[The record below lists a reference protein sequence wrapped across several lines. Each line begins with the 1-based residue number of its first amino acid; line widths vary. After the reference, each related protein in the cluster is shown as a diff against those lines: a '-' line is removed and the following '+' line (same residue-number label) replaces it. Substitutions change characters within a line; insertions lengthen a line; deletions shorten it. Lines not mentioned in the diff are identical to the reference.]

1 MDFSAVTKPVERL
14 LATAQNGLEVLR
26 YGGLETG
33 AVPSPF
39 QIIQSVPMFK
49 LRRYFP
55 PDARPGAENPGPPV
69 LMVHPMMMAADMWD
83 VTRNDGAVGI
93 LHRAGVDPWVI
104 DFGSPD
110 EVEGGMQRNLADHV
124 VALSEAIDTV
134 KKVTGRD
141 VHLAG
146 YSQGGMFAYQ
156 AAAYRRSKDLA
167 SIIAF
172 GAPVDTLA
180 ALPMNLPA
188 GVAAG
193 AADFMADH
201 VFSRID
207 IPGWLARA
215 GFQMLDPI
223 KTAQSRLDF
232 LRQLHDREALL
243 PREQQRR
250 FLASEG
256 WIAWSGPAISELLKQ
271 FIAHNRMMTGGFSI
285 HGDLVTLSD
294 IDCPVLV
301 VVGEVDDI
309 GQPAAVRGIKRAAPQ
324 ADVYEYLIRAGHFG
338 LVVGS
343 KASNQTWP
351 TVAQWVKWLDN
362 GQEMPEGV
370 APMDLP
376 SVDHPES
383 GVSFTTRVTHGATA
397 ATEMAFGVAR
407 SAADAVVAANKSAR
421 TLVIETVRTLPR
433 LARLGQVNDHTRIS
447 LGRIM
452 SEQARDH
459 PNGEA
464 LLFDGRVHTY
474 EAVDRRINNVVRGLI
489 DVGVRQGAHV
499 GVLMETRP
507 SALVAIAALSRLGA
521 VAVLIPPDVDLAEA
535 ARLGGVSEI
544 IADPSHLEAAR
555 RLETR
560 VLVLGGGPPD
570 VRGGGPPDVRGG
582 GPPDVRGGG
591 PPDVRGGG
599 PPDVRGGEI
608 RDLHLPEH
616 ADVVDMEQ
624 IDPGVVELPGW
635 YRPNPGLARDLAF
648 VAFATVADELVA
660 RQITNFRWALS
671 AFGTASAANL
681 GRGDTV
687 YCLTPL
693 HHQSG
698 LLVSLG
704 GAVVGGS
711 RIALSRGLQPD
722 RFLQEI
728 RQYGVTVV
736 SYTWA
741 MLREVIDDPSF
752 SLVGSH
758 PVRLFIGSGMPAGL
772 WKRVVEIFEP
782 AQVVEFFATTDG
794 QAVLANVSG
803 AKIGSKGRP
812 LPGGGHV
819 ELAAYDAEDDLILE
833 DEQGFVRRAEPNE
846 VGVLLAHPRGPV
858 DPTAS
863 VKRGVF
869 APADTWVSTEFLFR
883 RDEDGDYWQVDN
895 RGAVIHTE
903 RGPVYGT
910 PISDVVG
917 RLEAVDLA
925 VTYGVDV
932 GGQQVAV
939 TALALRPGGSIA
951 TADLTDALSDLPVG
965 SPPDFV
971 HVVADIALGASYRP
985 MAAPLQ
991 AAGIPKPT
999 RRNSWYLDPDTQT
1012 YKPLTVAMRTELTS
1026 GQDESDPS

>member
-1 MDFSAVTKPVERL
+1 MVDFGAIAKPVGRL
-14 LATAQNGLEVLR
+14 VATAQNGLEVLR

-39 QIIQSVPMFK
+39 QIVESVPMYR

-55 PDARPGAENPGPPV
+55 PDTRPGAKPPGPPV
-69 LMVHPMMMAADMWD
+69 LMVHPMMMSADMWD
-83 VTRNDGAVGI
+83 VTRDDGAVGI
-93 LHRAGVDPWVI
+93 LHRSGIDPWVI

-110 EVEGGMQRNLADHV
+110 KVEGGMERNLADHV

-134 KKVTGRD
+134 NTVTGRE

-146 YSQGGMFAYQ
+146 YSQGGMFCYQ
-156 AAAYRRSKDLA
+156 TAAYRRSKDLA
-167 SIIAF
+167 SIVAF

-180 ALPMNLPA
+180 GLPMNLPA
-188 GVAAG
+188 GVAAT

-207 IPGWLARA
+207 IPSWLART

-223 KTAQSRLDF
+223 KTAQARLEF

-256 WIAWSGPAISELLKQ
+256 WIAWSGPAIAELLKQ
-271 FIAHNRMMTGGFSI
+271 FIAHNRMITGGFSI
-285 HGDLVTLSD
+285 HGELVTLSD
-294 IDCPVLV
+294 ITCPVLA

-324 ADVYEYLIRAGHFG
+324 ADVYEFCIRAGHFG

-343 KASNQTWP
+343 KATTQTWP
-351 TVAQWVKWLDN
+351 TVAQWVKWLD
-362 GQEMPEGV
+362 GKGDLPDGV
-370 APMDLP
+370 APMALQP
-376 SVDHPES
+376 AEHTET
-383 GVSFTTRVTHGATA
+383 GVTLSSRVAHGATA
-397 ATEMAFGVAR
+397 ATEMAFGLAR
-407 SAADAVVAANKSAR
+407 SAADALVAANKSAR
-421 TLVIETVRTLPR
+421 TLAIETARTLPR
-433 LARLGQVNDHTRIS
+433 LARLGQINDHTRIS

-452 SEQARDH
+452 SEQARGA
-459 PNGEA
+459 PNGEC

-489 DVGVRQGAHV
+489 EVGVRQGAHV

-521 VAVLIPPDVDLAEA
+521 VAVLMPPDVDLAEA
-535 ARLGGVSEI
+535 ARLGAVSEI
-544 IADPSHLEAAR
+544 IADPSNLDAAR
-555 RLETR
+555 QLPMR
-560 VLVLGGGPPD
+560 VLVLGGG
-570 VRGGGPPDVRGG
+570 
-582 GPPDVRGGG
+582 
-591 PPDVRGGG
+591 
-599 PPDVRGGEI
+599 ES
-608 RDLHLPEH
+608 RDLHVPDN
-616 ADVVDMEQ
+616 ADVVDMEK
-624 IDPGVVELPGW
+624 IDPDAVELPGW

-648 VAFATVADELVA
+648 VGFSSIGGELIA

-698 LLVSLG
+698 LLVALG
-704 GAVVGGS
+704 GAVVGGA
-711 RIALSRGLQPD
+711 RIALSRGLRPD
-722 RFLQEI
+722 RFVQEI

-752 SLVGSH
+752 SLTGSH
-758 PVRLFIGSGMPAGL
+758 PVRLFIGAGMPVGL
-772 WKRVVEIFEP
+772 WKRVIEVFEP
-782 AQVVEFFATTDG
+782 AHVVEFFATTDG
-794 QAVLANVSG
+794 HAVLANVSG
-803 AKIGSKGRP
+803 VKIGSKGRP

-819 ELAAYDAEDDLILE
+819 ELAAYDPDDDLILE
-833 DEQGFVRRAEPNE
+833 DQQGFVRKARANE

-858 DPTAS
+858 DPTAP

-883 RDEDGDYWQVDN
+883 RDDDGDYWLVDN
-895 RGAVIHTE
+895 RGSVIRTA
-903 RGPVYGT
+903 RGPVFA
-910 PISDVVG
+910 SSVNDAVG
-917 RLEAVDLA
+917 RLDAVDLA
-925 VTYGVDV
+925 VTYGVEV
-932 GGQQVAV
+932 GGREVAV
-939 TALALRPGGSIA
+939 TALELRPGGSIPSA
-951 TADLTDALSDLPVG
+951 DLSEALADLTVG
-965 SPPDFV
+965 NPPDIV
-971 HVVADIALGASYRP
+971 HVVPSMALSASYRP
-985 MAAPLQ
+985 LVSPLR
-991 AAGIPKPT
+991 AAGIPKASRT
-999 RRNSWYLDPDTQT
+999 SWYLDPDTKR
-1012 YKPLTVAMRTELTS
+1012 YKRLTVAIRAELA
-1026 GQDESDPS
+1026 GAAHRAAADPQAQQ

>member
-1 MDFSAVTKPVERL
+1 MVDLSAITRPVGRL
-14 LATAQNGLEVLR
+14 VATAQNGLEVLR

-39 QIIQSVPMFK
+39 QIVESVPMYR

-55 PDARPGAENPGPPV
+55 PDTRPGAKPPGPPV
-69 LMVHPMMMAADMWD
+69 LMVHPMMMSADMWD
-83 VTRNDGAVGI
+83 VTREDGAVGI
-93 LHRAGVDPWVI
+93 LHAAGIDPWVI
-104 DFGSPD
+104 DFGEPD
-110 EVEGGMQRNLADHV
+110 KVEGGMQRNLADHV

-134 KKVTGRD
+134 KETAERD

-146 YSQGGMFAYQ
+146 YSQGGMFCYQ

-172 GAPVDTLA
+172 GSPVDTLA

-188 GVAAG
+188 GLAAG

-207 IPGWLARA
+207 IPSWLART

-223 KTAQSRLDF
+223 KTAQSRIDF

-243 PREQQRR
+243 SREQQRR

-256 WIAWSGPAISELLKQ
+256 WIAWSGPAIAELLKQ

-285 HGDLVTLSD
+285 RGELVTLSD
-294 IDCPVLV
+294 ISCPVLA

-309 GQPAAVRGIKRAAPQ
+309 GQPASVRGIKRAAPR
-324 ADVYEYLIRAGHFG
+324 ADVYEFLIRAGHFG

-343 KASNQTWP
+343 KAATQTWP
-351 TVAQWVKWLDN
+351 TVAQWVKSIDGAADLPD
-362 GQEMPEGV
+362 GV
-370 APMDLP
+370 APMALQP
-376 SVDHPES
+376 AEQNES
-383 GVSFTTRVTHGATA
+383 GVPFASRLAHGATA
-397 ATEMAFGVAR
+397 AGEMAFTLAR

-421 TLVIETVRTLPR
+421 ALAVETVRTLPR
-433 LARLGQVNDHTRIS
+433 LARLGQINDHTRIS

-452 SEQARDH
+452 SEQARDM

-489 DVGVRQGAHV
+489 DVGVRQGARI

-521 VAVLIPPDVDLAEA
+521 VAVLMPPDADLATVM
-535 ARLGGVSEI
+535 RLGAVSDI
-544 IADPSHLEAAR
+544 ITDPSN
-555 RLETR
+555 LETAR
-560 VLVLGGGPPD
+560 GLSTRLLVLGGG
-570 VRGGGPPDVRGG
+570 
-582 GPPDVRGGG
+582 
-591 PPDVRGGG
+591 
-599 PPDVRGGEI
+599 ES
-608 RDLHLPEH
+608 RDLHLPDD

-624 IDPGVVELPGW
+624 IDPDEVALPGW

-648 VAFATVADELVA
+648 IAFSTVGGQLIA
-660 RQITNFRWALS
+660 RQITNYRWALS
-671 AFGTASAANL
+671 AIGTASAANL

-711 RIALSRGLQPD
+711 RIALSRGLHPD
-722 RFLQEI
+722 RFVQEI

-752 SLVGSH
+752 ALTGNH
-758 PVRLFIGSGMPAGL
+758 PVRLFIGSGMPTGL
-772 WKRVVEIFEP
+772 WKRVVDIFEP
-782 AQVVEFFATTDG
+782 AHVVEFFATTDG

-812 LPGGGHV
+812 LPGGGEV

-833 DEQGFVRRAEPNE
+833 DDNGFVRRADTNE
-846 VGVLLAHPRGPV
+846 VGVLLAHPRGPI

-883 RDEDGDYWQVDN
+883 RDQDGDYWLVDN
-895 RGAVIHTE
+895 RGMVIHTE
-903 RGPVYGT
+903 RGPVYASPVNDALGA
-910 PISDVVG
+910 IA
-917 RLEAVDLA
+917 AVDMS
-925 VTYGVDV
+925 VTYAFET
-932 GGQQVAV
+932 GGQRVAV
-939 TALALRPGGSIA
+939 VAIALRPGGSVA
-951 TADLTDALSDLPVG
+951 AGDLSEALADLPVG
-965 SPPDFV
+965 VAPDVV
-971 HVVADIALGASYRP
+971 HVVSDLALSATYRP
-985 MAAPLQ
+985 LISPLR
-991 AAGIPKPT
+991 AMGIPKPS
-999 RRNSWYLDPDTQT
+999 RNAWYLDADTNK
-1012 YKPLTVAMRTELTS
+1012 YKRLTAAVRAEII
-1026 GQDESDPS
+1026 GAES

>member
-1 MDFSAVTKPVERL
+1 GPVGRL
-14 LATAQNGLEVLR
+14 VATAQNGLEVLR

-39 QIIQSVPMFK
+39 QIIQSVPMSR

-55 PDARPGAENPGPPV
+55 PDARPGAKRPGPPV
-69 LMVHPMMMAADMWD
+69 LMVHPMMMSADMWD
-83 VTRNDGAVGI
+83 VTREDGAVGI
-93 LHRAGVDPWVI
+93 LHEAGIDPWVI

-110 EVEGGMQRNLADHV
+110 KVEGGMDRNLADHV

-134 KKVTGRD
+134 KEVTGRD

-156 AAAYRRSKDLA
+156 TAAYRRSKDLA
-167 SIIAF
+167 SIVAF
-172 GAPVDTLA
+172 GSPVDTLA
-180 ALPMNLPA
+180 GLPMNLPA
-188 GVAAG
+188 GFAAG

-207 IPGWLARA
+207 IPSWLART
-215 GFQMLDPI
+215 GFQMLDPL
-223 KTAQSRLDF
+223 KTAQSRFDF

-256 WIAWSGPAISELLKQ
+256 WIAWSGPAIAELLKQ

-294 IDCPVLV
+294 IDCPVLAII
-301 VVGEVDDI
+301 GEVDDI
-309 GQPAAVRGIKRAAPQ
+309 GQPASVRGIKRAAPQ
-324 ADVYEYLIRAGHFG
+324 ANVYEFLIRTGHFG

-343 KASNQTWP
+343 KAATQAWP
-351 TVAQWVKWLDN
+351 TVAHWVCWIDGTGELPD
-362 GQEMPEGV
+362 GV
-370 APMDLP
+370 TPMALQP
-376 SVDHPES
+376 AERSES
-383 GVSFTTRVTHGATA
+383 GVSLSSRVAHGTAA
-397 ATEMAFGVAR
+397 ATEMVFSLAR
-407 SAADAVVAANKSAR
+407 SAADALVAANKSAR
-421 TLVIETVRTLPR
+421 AMAVETYRTLPR
-433 LARLGQVNDHTRIS
+433 LARLGQINDHTRIS

-452 SEQARDH
+452 SEQARDL
-459 PNGEA
+459 PGGEC
-464 LLFDGRVHTY
+464 LLFDGRVHTF

-489 DVGVRQGAHV
+489 EVGVRQGAHV

-521 VAVLIPPDVDLAEA
+521 VAVLMPPDVDLAAA

-544 IADPSHLEAAR
+544 IADPSNLDAAR
-555 RLETR
+555 RLDVR
-560 VLVLGGGPPD
+560 VLVLGGG
-570 VRGGGPPDVRGG
+570 
-582 GPPDVRGGG
+582 
-591 PPDVRGGG
+591 
-599 PPDVRGGEI
+599 ES
-608 RDLHLPEH
+608 RDLHLSDA
-616 ADVVDMEQ
+616 ADVTDMEK
-624 IDPGVVELPGW
+624 IDPDIVDLPGW

-648 VAFATVADELVA
+648 VAFSTIGGDLVA
-660 RQITNFRWALS
+660 RQITNYRWALS

-681 GRGDTV
+681 GRADTV

-711 RIALSRGLQPD
+711 RIALSRELRPD
-722 RFLQEI
+722 RFLQEL

-741 MLREVIDDPSF
+741 MLREVIDDPAF
-752 SLVGSH
+752 SLTGSH
-758 PVRLFIGSGMPAGL
+758 PVRLFIGSGMPIGL
-772 WKRVVEIFEP
+772 WKRVIDVFKP
-782 AQVVEFFATTDG
+782 AHVVEFFATTDG

-803 AKIGSKGRP
+803 AKLGSKGRP
-812 LPGGGHV
+812 LPGGGDV

-833 DEQGFVRRAEPNE
+833 DDRGFVRRADTNE

-869 APADTWVSTEFLFR
+869 APADTWVSTEYLFR
-883 RDEDGDYWQVDN
+883 RDEDGDYWLVDN
-895 RGAVIHTE
+895 RGLVIHTA
-903 RGPVYGT
+903 RGPVYAA
-910 PISDVVG
+910 PINDAVG
-917 RLEAVDLA
+917 RLGAVDLA
-925 VTYGVDV
+925 VTYGVGV
-932 GGQQVAV
+932 GGHQLAI
-939 TALALRPGGSIA
+939 TALALCPGGSIPS
-951 TADLTDALSDLPVG
+951 ADLSEALADLPVG
-965 SPPDFV
+965 YPPDIV
-971 HVVADIALGASYRP
+971 HVVPEMKLSASYRP
-985 MAAPLQ
+985 LLSPLR
-991 AAGIPKPT
+991 AEGIPKPS
-999 RRNSWYLDPDTQT
+999 RNAWYLDPDTNR
-1012 YKPLTVAMRTELTS
+1012 YKRLTVAVRTEIA
-1026 GQDESDPS
+1026 GAQQ